1 MELAF
6 AITAHAAEVTP
17 DGKIWVLGGDFE
29 VIHAPGFP
37 VVQPAMALVVKIRL
51 QPMECDQEHH
61 LRVEL
66 IDQDAH
72 PLREAV
78 TLPFTPRLD
87 PNRPGRALSL
97 SMVLNFQALRF
108 ETSGDYAFVILVD
121 DAQIGNVPLTL
132 QSTAQP
138 TA

>member
-6 AITAHAAEVTP
+6 AITAHAAEVTS

-29 VIHAPGFP
+29 IIHTPGFP

-61 LRVEL
+61 LRVEM
-66 IDQDAH
+66 IDEDAH
-72 PLREAV
+72 PLREPI

-97 SMVLNFQALRF
+97 SMVLNFQNLQFA
-108 ETSGDYAFVILVD
+108 TPGDYAFVILVD
-121 DAQIGNVPLTL
+121 DIQIGSVPLTL
-132 QSTAQP
+132 QPMPQP